1 MFLRKK
7 SDKIKLV
14 KKMKKK
20 SLILN
25 IVIVLL
31 TIFASIIM
39 FTGIK
44 LTSGAEPLLETSKIG
59 MFKFF
64 TVDSN
69 IFMGLISL
77 LFIIKTL
84 KNKKITKNMY
94 ILKLM
99 STTSVTLT
107 FLVVFMYLGPISKDG
122 IKSMLQ
128 NSNLFFHLIIPVL
141 SIITFIKYEKTN
153 LKLKDTIYG
162 IIPTITYALFYT
174 TNVLIH
180 TNNGKVSPIY
190 DWYWFVQNGVKQAII
205 VLPLIILITY
215 AISLTLYKLNRRL
228 YDTRIFNRT
237 TK

>member
-1 MFLRKK
+1 
-7 SDKIKLV
+7 
-14 KKMKKK
+14 MKKK

-25 IVIVLL
+25 IIIVLL

-39 FTGIK
+39 F
-44 LTSGAEPLLETSKIG
+44 TSGAEPLLETSKIG

-84 KNKKITKNMY
+84 KNKEITKNMY

-107 FLVVFMYLGPISKDG
+107 FLVVFLYLGPISKDG

-141 SIITFIKYEKTN
+141 SIITFIKYEKSN
-153 LKLKDTIYG
+153 LNLKDTIYG
-162 IIPTITYALFYT
+162 ITPTIIYALFYT

-180 TNNGKVSPIY
+180 TQNGKVSPIY

-215 AISLTLYKLNRRL
+215 AIRLTIYKLNRRL

>member
-1 MFLRKK
+1 
-7 SDKIKLV
+7 
-14 KKMKKK
+14 MKKK

-44 LTSGAEPLLETSKIG
+44 LTRGAAPLLETSKIG

-84 KNKKITKNMY
+84 KNKEITKNMY

-107 FLVVFMYLGPISKDG
+107 FLVVFLYLGPISKDG

-162 IIPTITYALFYT
+162 IIPTIIYALFYT

-228 YDTRIFNRT
+228 YDTRILNRT

>member
-1 MFLRKK
+1 
-7 SDKIKLV
+7 
-14 KKMKKK
+14 MKKK

-84 KNKKITKNMY
+84 KNKEITKNMY

-107 FLVVFMYLGPISKDG
+107 FLVVFLYLGPISKDG

-162 IIPTITYALFYT
+162 IIPTIIYTLFYT

>member
-1 MFLRKK
+1 
-7 SDKIKLV
+7 
-14 KKMKKK
+14 
-20 SLILN
+20 
-25 IVIVLL
+25 
-31 TIFASIIM
+31 
-39 FTGIK
+39 
-44 LTSGAEPLLETSKIG
+44 
-59 MFKFF
+59 
-64 TVDSN
+64 
-69 IFMGLISL
+69 
-77 LFIIKTL
+77 
-84 KNKKITKNMY
+84 
-94 ILKLM
+94 M

>member
-1 MFLRKK
+1 
-7 SDKIKLV
+7 
-14 KKMKKK
+14 MKKK

-84 KNKKITKNMY
+84 KNKEITKNMY

-107 FLVVFMYLGPISKDG
+107 FLVVFLYLGPISKDG

-162 IIPTITYALFYT
+162 IIPTIIYALFYT

-228 YDTRIFNRT
+228 YDTRILNRT

>member
-1 MFLRKK
+1 
-7 SDKIKLV
+7 
-14 KKMKKK
+14 MKKK

-25 IVIVLL
+25 IIIVIL
-31 TIFASIIM
+31 TIFASFIM

-44 LTSGAEPLLETSKIG
+44 LTHGAEPLLETSKIG
-59 MFKFF
+59 MLKFF

-77 LFIIKTL
+77 LFIIKIFKKKEIP
-84 KNKKITKNMY
+84 KNIY

-107 FLVVFMYLGPISKDG
+107 FLVVFLYLGPISKDG

-141 SIITFIKYEKTN
+141 SIITFIKYEKAN
-153 LKLKDTIYG
+153 LNLKDTLYG
-162 IIPTITYALFYT
+162 IIPTIIYALFYT
-174 TNVLIH
+174 INILIH
-180 TNNGKVSPIY
+180 TKNGKVSPIY
-190 DWYWFVQNGVKQAII
+190 DWYWFVQNGVKNTII
-205 VLPLIILITY
+205 VLPLIILLTY
-215 AISLTLYKLNRRL
+215 IISLTLYKLNRRL
-228 YDTRIFNRT
+228 YDTRILNRK

>member
-1 MFLRKK
+1 
-7 SDKIKLV
+7 
-14 KKMKKK
+14 MKKK

-84 KNKKITKNMY
+84 KNKPKTKRHNLWNNTNNYIRTILYNERINTYKQWKSITNIRLVLVCTKWS
-94 ILKLM
+94 K
-99 STTSVTLT
+99 TSN
-107 FLVVFMYLGPISKDG
+107 
-122 IKSMLQ
+122 
-128 NSNLFFHLIIPVL
+128 NSI
-141 SIITFIKYEKTN
+141 
-153 LKLKDTIYG
+153 
-162 IIPTITYALFYT
+162 T
-174 TNVLIH
+174 TNN
-180 TNNGKVSPIY
+180 TNNICNKPNTI
-190 DWYWFVQNGVKQAII
+190 
-205 VLPLIILITY
+205 
-215 AISLTLYKLNRRL
+215 
-228 YDTRIFNRT
+228 
-237 TK
+237 

>member
-84 KNKKITKNMY
+84 KNKEITKNMY

-107 FLVVFMYLGPISKDG
+107 FLVVFLYLGPISKDG

-162 IIPTITYALFYT
+162 IIPTIIYTLFYT

>member
-1 MFLRKK
+1 
-7 SDKIKLV
+7 
-14 KKMKKK
+14 MKKK

-25 IVIVLL
+25 IIIVLL
-31 TIFASIIM
+31 TIFASFIM

-44 LTSGAEPLLETSKIG
+44 LTNGAEPLLETSKIG

-69 IFMGLISL
+69 IFMGITSL

-84 KNKKITKNMY
+84 KNKEITKNMY

-141 SIITFIKYEKTN
+141 SIITFIKYEKSN
-153 LKLKDTIYG
+153 LNLKDTIYG
-162 IIPTITYALFYT
+162 IIPTIIYALFYT

-180 TNNGKVSPIY
+180 TKNGKISPIY
-190 DWYWFVQNGVKQAII
+190 DWYWFVQNGVKNTII
-205 VLPLIILITY
+205 VLPLIILLTY
-215 AISLTLYKLNRRL
+215 IISLTLYKLNRRL
-228 YDTRIFNRT
+228 YDTRILNRT

>member
-1 MFLRKK
+1 VFLKQK

-14 KKMKKK
+14 IKMKKK

-44 LTSGAEPLLETSKIG
+44 LTHGAEPLLETSKIG

-84 KNKKITKNMY
+84 KNKEITKNMY

-107 FLVVFMYLGPISKDG
+107 LTVVFLYLGPISKDG

-141 SIITFIKYEKTN
+141 SIITFIKYEKPN

-162 IIPTITYALFYT
+162 TIPTIIYATIYLI
-174 TNVLIH
+174 NIIIH
-180 TNNGKVSPIY
+180 TENGKVSPVY

-205 VLPLIILITY
+205 VLPLILLISY
-215 AISLTLYKLNRRL
+215 IISLTLYKLNRRL
-228 YDTRIFNRT
+228 YDTRFFNRT

>member
-1 MFLRKK
+1 
-7 SDKIKLV
+7 
-14 KKMKKK
+14 MKKK

>member
-1 MFLRKK
+1 
-7 SDKIKLV
+7 
-14 KKMKKK
+14 MKKK

-31 TIFASIIM
+31 TIFSSIIM

-44 LTSGAEPLLETSKIG
+44 LTHGAEPILETTKLG

-84 KNKKITKNMY
+84 KNKQIKKNMY

-99 STTSVTLT
+99 STTSVALT
-107 FLVVFMYLGPISKDG
+107 FIVVFLYLGPISKDG
-122 IKSMLQ
+122 IKSLLQ

-162 IIPTITYALFYT
+162 TIPTIIYATIYLI
-174 TNVLIH
+174 NILIH
-180 TNNGKVSPIY
+180 MENGKVSPIY

-205 VLPLIILITY
+205 VLPLILLISY
-215 AISLTLYKLNRRL
+215 IISLILYKLNRRL

>member
-1 MFLRKK
+1 MFLKEK

-14 KKMKKK
+14 RNMKKK

-25 IVIVLL
+25 ILITLL

-44 LTSGAEPLLETSKIG
+44 ITHGAEPLLETSKIG

-77 LFIIKTL
+77 LFAIKEI
-84 KNKKITKNMY
+84 KNEEITKNMY
-94 ILKLM
+94 RLKLM
-99 STTSVTLT
+99 STTAVTLT
-107 FLVVFMYLGPISKDG
+107 FIIVFTYLGPISKDG

-141 SIITFIKYEKTN
+141 SIINLTLFEKTD
-153 LKLKDTIYG
+153 KLKRKDTLYG
-162 IIPTITYALFYT
+162 IIPTVIYALFYL
-174 TNVLIH
+174 TNILIH
-180 TNNGKVSPIY
+180 VENGKVSPIY
-190 DWYWFVQNGVKQAII
+190 DWYWFVQGGLKTAII
-205 VLPLIILITY
+205 VAPTIILIIY
-215 AISLTLYKLNRRL
+215 IISLILWKINR
-228 YDTRIFNRT
+228 
-237 TK
+237 KEKA